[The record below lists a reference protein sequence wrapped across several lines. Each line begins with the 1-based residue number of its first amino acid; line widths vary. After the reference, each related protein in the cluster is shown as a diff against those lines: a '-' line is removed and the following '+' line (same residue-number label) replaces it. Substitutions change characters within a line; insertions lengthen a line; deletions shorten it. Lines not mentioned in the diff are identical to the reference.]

1 MIRTE
6 TYSAND
12 PIHGLQ
18 LHAGES
24 ACITMSRIHQ
34 GVPLYDRVKILEIRT
49 DALLMQAQNSL
60 VLVDSAGTI
69 HLHSEHLPYPIQGQM
84 LDQDLSKSLFLLGE
98 LAYMPEGWKERSQVR
113 VQPGAPVYFTMQ
125 KMGCLLRANLLD
137 LDVTG
142 LGASTDHDFIDLLAN
157 DIDYSVNMDLN
168 LTPELSINAL
178 HGTICYAHD
187 INSKAIRLGIHTRP
201 TPEQANL
208 LTRYIEGRHSRIMD
222 ELLDSYTHALA
233 PAPVQNLYF

>member
-1 MIRTE
+1 MVFTGNTMIRTE
-6 TYSAND
+6 TYTAND

-98 LAYMPEGWKERSQVR
+98 LPPNQKEV
-113 VQPGAPVYFTMQ
+113 F
-125 KMGCLLRANLLD
+125 LLNEMEDMTLQQIAD
-137 LDVTG
+137 QTG
-142 LGASTDHDFIDLLAN
+142 EKLKTIISRKGYAVKHLRN
-157 DIDYSVNMDLN
+157 KLN
-168 LTPELSINAL
+168 YLYLELTN
-178 HGTICYAHD
+178 
-187 INSKAIRLGIHTRP
+187 NK
-201 TPEQANL
+201 
-208 LTRYIEGRHSRIMD
+208 
-222 ELLDSYTHALA
+222 
-233 PAPVQNLYF
+233 